1 MIILVILFTLIIAA
15 VVSLLLAFPVMWLF
29 NYLSTAPELQ
39 PPASSRPPFTVGW
52 VMGWATGILSG
63 RRYR

>member
-1 MIILVILFTLIIAA
+1 MTI
-15 VVSLLLAFPVMWLF
+15 PG
-29 NYLSTAPELQ
+29 ELWYM
-39 PPASSRPPFTVGW
+39 ACFTVGW